1 MNAPAPSKNRP
12 VRVAGI
18 RRGCVTWYS
27 YLTLGFFT
35 YLLNIQG
42 NILPF
47 LKAELDLSYRAVS
60 LHSSALAAGL
70 IAVGL
75 FGDRVIRRYGR
86 RRALRLGAAGIS
98 AGAVL
103 LCLAPVAWASIG
115 SCALMGRWGPDPGRG
130 ACRPDR
136 DARRGRAGRGLRRGL
151 PPSATPSASWAR

>member
-115 SCALMGRWGPDPGRG
+115 SCALMGRWG
-130 ACRPDR
+130 A
-136 DARRGRAGRGLRRGL
+136 
-151 PPSATPSASWAR
+151 

>member
-1 MNAPAPSKNRP
+1 
-12 VRVAGI
+12 
-18 RRGCVTWYS
+18 
-27 YLTLGFFT
+27 LTLGFFT

-47 LKAELDLSYRAVS
+47 LKAELGLSYRAVS

-86 RRALRLGAAGIS
+86 RRAVRLGAAGIS

-103 LCLAPVAWASIG
+103 LCLAPAAWASIG
-115 SCALMGRWGPDPGRG
+115 SCALMGRWG
-130 ACRPDR
+130 A
-136 DARRGRAGRGLRRGL
+136 
-151 PPSATPSASWAR
+151 